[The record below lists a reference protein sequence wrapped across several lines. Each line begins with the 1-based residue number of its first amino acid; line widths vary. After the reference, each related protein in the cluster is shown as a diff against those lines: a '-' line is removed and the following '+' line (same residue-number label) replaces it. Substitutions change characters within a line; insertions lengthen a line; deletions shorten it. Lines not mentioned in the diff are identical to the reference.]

1 MDFKKEG
8 NVNLFIKWLCLLFFC
23 YCAGDL
29 LGFYERSHLFRLSLF
44 SFVTLYGFRSMRAV
58 LPGANPTGRQS
69 GVAGQG
75 QHTPSGL
82 RVVFSCHIYRRVH
95 GRGRK
100 DKNAEPL
107 AGVEWETADSA
118 GRRRT
123 GQHTQKGTGN
133 QRRVCGRVA
142 AAR

>member
-1 MDFKKEG
+1 M
-8 NVNLFIKWLCLLFFC
+8 VVPSVPLLLRRRFARVLRAVAVFSVVTFC
-23 YCAGDL
+23 
-29 LGFYERSHLFRLSLF
+29 
-44 SFVTLYGFRSMRAV
+44 GFRSMRAV

-82 RVVFSCHIYRRVH
+82 RVVFSCHICRRVY

-100 DKNAEPL
+100 DKNAEKL
-107 AGVEWETADSA
+107 VGIDGETADSA